1 MNKSSIERRSRLG
14 WGLLLTTLVILIQGL
29 AFGQG
34 ITSSALKG
42 TVTNGTGSGIPGVEI
57 TVTHGPTGSVQ
68 TARTNNSGRY
78 TFRGLRVGGP
88 YTIVARSV
96 GFSSKGE
103 GDVSLELSRTYEAD
117 FVLIADNSVIELEAF
132 TVEESGNINYGNGGA
147 GVGTVLGEYSILTTP
162 KTNRS
167 FNDIAKFDPRVV
179 MTNASSG
186 AGSISAA
193 GQHIKMNSFQID
205 GVRINDQFGLGSD
218 GSPALANPISM
229 DTIGEIAVEVSP
241 YDVRQS
247 GFTGASINAVTKS
260 GTNDFSGSVYYFYE
274 DADMRGKN
282 PISGLD
288 DVFDENT
295 WGATIG
301 GPIIPNKLF
310 FFASYEELERNTSG
324 PTPGF
329 TPDPTELAKTI
340 QFVQSEYG
348 FDPGTWGLPAGSTV
362 ALADEK
368 SLVKLDWIINSD
380 HRASLRWNKT
390 EGNQPQFSEFDD
402 FSSSQPETNLTSH
415 WYTDSRTNESVVFQ
429 LFSNW
434 GDNWRTEFRWGQSEF
449 RSNPTNPNIFPEVV
463 IDDFP
468 GITRSGQPTTRGE
481 LYFGRDDS
489 RHSNSLSTDVTNIY
503 LAADYFAGDHTL
515 TFGVDREESDF
526 VNLFLQQ
533 TFGEMTFNSVQEF
546 YDDEIGRFRRSVGV
560 EGVPLAAESDFTT
573 TGFFIEDN
581 WEVNNKLSVN
591 FGVRYDTVSTDRP
604 VSQNPGRNNQSFEQ
618 IFGTPN
624 TNTMDGS
631 DLLAPRASF
640 KLDVDDD
647 GLTTI
652 TGGVGLFLGRNPW
665 VWVSNAYSNTGL
677 NSTDFFSPA
686 SGNDRVNGGG
696 LQGYLANDFDPENPV
711 LFVSQDQLGT
721 GRSTIALLAPKFDLP
736 SIWKGNLNIEHRL
749 SNESPW
755 MAYAEM
761 LVTRAN
767 TQIYTSN
774 INLRE
779 IGLTPDGRTRFAGS
793 LRTSSNGAS
802 EFYND
807 VYQLNNASKGE
818 SLNYTFGIRRATR
831 NNWSTDLSYTYGD
844 SKDISNQGSS
854 TAWSNF
860 AGNPIYNQN
869 TAELGNSAYETE
881 HRILARLTYNLEV
894 KEGWDTN
901 FNLTYIG
908 QSGQNYSL
916 LFDNDFN
923 GDDADFDND
932 LFYVPT
938 GPTDPIIDTA
948 NSSGLTE
955 MFAYL
960 DSVGADRGAVVGRN
974 SLRTGW
980 RNNFDLNITQNIPMR
995 GRLRGQV
1002 YLNILNLA
1010 NLLNSKSGQIKEVPF
1025 QTLTVAS
1032 GTISPDGSQ
1041 IAYDFQ
1047 GARGTSIRTGNYAQ
1061 LSRWRVQAGFKLL
1074 F

>member
-1 MNKSSIERRSRLG
+1 MKSRNRHHSSALMLG
-14 WGLLLTTLVILIQGL
+14 GLLAVFSLLLPSI

-34 ITSSALKG
+34 ITSSAIKG
-42 TVTNGTGSGIPGVEI
+42 RVTDDTGSGIPGVEI
-57 TVTHGPTGSVQ
+57 TVTHEPTGNVQ
-68 TARTNNSGRY
+68 TASTNASGRY

-88 YTIVARSV
+88 YTITARSV
-96 GFSSKGE
+96 GFRSQGE
-103 GDVSLELSRTYEAD
+103 RDVSLDLSRTYEAN
-117 FVLIADNSVIELEAF
+117 FALQADNSVVELEAF
-132 TVEESGNINYGNGGA
+132 TVEGSSDISYANTGA
-147 GVGTVLGEYSILTTP
+147 GVGTVLGENSILTTP
-162 KTNRS
+162 KANRS
-167 FNDIAKFDPRVV
+167 FNDIAKLDPRVV

-247 GFTGASINAVTKS
+247 GFTGASINAVTRS

-274 DADMRGKN
+274 DDSMRGEN

-288 DVFDENT
+288 DVFEETT
-295 WGATIG
+295 WGATFG
-301 GPIIPNKLF
+301 GPIIKNKLY
-310 FFASYEELERNTSG
+310 FFASYEELERNTAG

-329 TPDPTELAKTI
+329 IPDPTELANTI
-340 QFVQSEYG
+340 QFVQNEYG
-348 FDPGTWGLPAGSTV
+348 FDPGTFGLPAGSTIP
-362 ALADEK
+362 LADEK
-368 SLVKLDWIINSD
+368 TLLKLDWIINSD

-390 EGNQPQFSEFDD
+390 DGNQPQFSEFDD

-415 WYTDSRTNESVVFQ
+415 WYTDNRTNESLVFQ

-434 GDNWRTEFRWGQSEF
+434 GDSWKTEFRFGKSEF
-449 RSNPTNPNIFPEVV
+449 TSLPGNPNVFPEIV

-468 GITRSGQPTTRGE
+468 GTTRSGQPTTRGE

-489 RHSNSLSTDVTNIY
+489 RHSNELNTDVTNLY
-503 LAADYFAGDHTL
+503 LAADYFVGDHTIS
-515 TFGVDREESDF
+515 FGIDREESEF

-533 TFGEMTFNSVQEF
+533 TFGEMTFDTLQDF
-546 YDDEIGRFRRSVGV
+546 YDDNIQFFRRSVGV
-560 EGVPLAAESDFTT
+560 EGIPLAAESDFTT
-573 TGFFIEDN
+573 TGLFIEDN
-581 WEVNNKLSVN
+581 WEVNEKLTVN
-591 FGVRYDTVSTDRP
+591 FGLRYDKVTTDRP
-604 VSQNPGRNNQSFEQ
+604 VPENPGRNNQSFEQ

-624 TNTMDGS
+624 TNTLDGS
-631 DLLAPRASF
+631 ELFAPRVSF
-640 KLDVDDD
+640 QYDVDDR
-647 GLTTI
+647 GLTTVS
-652 TGGVGLFLGRNPW
+652 GGVGLFMGRNPW
-665 VWVSNAYSNTGL
+665 VWVSNAYSNTGV
-677 NSTDFFSPA
+677 NNTDIFSPP
-686 SGNDRVNGGG
+686 SGNNRADGGG

-711 LFVSQDQLGT
+711 LFVPQSQLGS
-721 GRSTIALLAPKFDLP
+721 GRSTVALLAPNFDLP
-736 SIWKGNLNIEHRL
+736 AIWKGNLSVEHRF
-749 SNESPW
+749 SESSPW
-755 MAYAEM
+755 MAYAEA
-761 LVTRAN
+761 LFTQAK

-779 IGLTPDGRTRFAGS
+779 IGTTPDGRTRFAGS
-793 LRTSSNGAS
+793 LNTASNGRS

-818 SLNYTFGIRRATR
+818 SMNLTVGVNRRMQD
-831 NNWSTDLSYTYGD
+831 NWNADVSYTYGD

-869 TAELGNSAYETE
+869 TVELGTSAYETE
-881 HRILARLTYNLEV
+881 HRILARIGYNLRL
-894 KEGWDTN
+894 KEGWDTH
-901 FNLTYIG
+901 FDLVYIG

-916 LFDNDFN
+916 LFDNDYN

-938 GPTDPIIDTA
+938 GIDDPIIDSA
-948 NSSGLTE
+948 NSSGLAE

-960 DSVGADRGAVVGRN
+960 DSIGAARGAVAARN
-974 SLRTGW
+974 SLRTSW
-980 RNNFDLNITQNIPMR
+980 RNSFDLNITQNIPMR
-995 GRLRGQV
+995 GRLQGQL
-1002 YLNILNLA
+1002 YFNILNVA
-1010 NLLNSKSGQIKEVPF
+1010 NLLNSKSGTIDEVPF

-1041 IAYDFQ
+1041 IAYNFS
-1047 GARGTSIRTGNYAQ
+1047 GARGTSIRTGTYAQ
-1061 LSRWRVQAGFKLL
+1061 LSRWRIQAGFKLK

>member
-1 MNKSSIERRSRLG
+1 MNNMNNNRRSSLF
-14 WGLLLTTLVILIQGL
+14 WGCMLTIFAVLFQGTAL
-29 AFGQG
+29 GQG

-42 TVTNGTGSGIPGVEI
+42 RVTDNTGSGIPGVEI
-57 TVTHGPTGSVQ
+57 TVTHEPTGSVQ
-68 TARTNNSGRY
+68 TASTNDSGRY
-78 TFRGLRVGGP
+78 NFRGLRVGGP
-88 YTIVARSV
+88 YTVIARSV
-96 GFSSKGE
+96 GFSPQGE

-117 FVLIADNSVIELEAF
+117 FILAADDSVVELAAF
-132 TVEESGNINYGNGGA
+132 TVEESGNITYGNGGA
-147 GVGTVLGEYSILTTP
+147 GVGTVLGEYSILTSP

-186 AGSISAA
+186 AGAISAA

-260 GTNDFSGSVYYFYE
+260 GTNDFTGSVYYFYE
-274 DADMRGKN
+274 DEDMRGKN
-282 PISGLD
+282 PISGLN

-295 WGATIG
+295 WGATLG
-301 GPIIPNKLF
+301 GPIIKNKLY
-310 FFASYEELERNTSG
+310 FFASYEELERNTAG

-329 TPDPTELAKTI
+329 TPDPAELARTLQFI
-340 QFVQSEYG
+340 QDEYG

-368 SLVKLDWIINSD
+368 SLVKLDWIINDD

-415 WYTDSRTNESVVFQ
+415 WYTDNRTNESTVFQ

-434 GDNWRTEFRWGQSEF
+434 GDNWRTELRWGQSEF
-449 RSNPTNPNIFPEVV
+449 RSTPTNPNVFPEVV

-489 RHSNSLSTDVTNIY
+489 RHSNTLATDVTNLY
-503 LAADYFAGDHTL
+503 FGADYFAGDHTF
-515 TFGVDREESDF
+515 TFGIDREESDF

-533 TFGEMTFNSVQEF
+533 TFGEMTFRGIQNF
-546 YDDEIGRFRRSVGV
+546 YDDRIGSFRRSVGV

-581 WEVNNKLSVN
+581 WEVNNRLSVN
-591 FGVRYDTVSTDRP
+591 LGVRYDTVSTDGTVP
-604 VSQNPGRNNQSFEQ
+604 QNPGRNGQSFEQ

-631 DLLAPRASF
+631 ELFAPRASF
-640 KLDVDDD
+640 ELDIDDD
-647 GLTTI
+647 GLTTL

-665 VWVSNAYSNTGL
+665 VWVSNAYSNTGV
-677 NSTDFFSPA
+677 NSTDFFSAP
-686 SGNDRVNGGG
+686 SGSNRSDGGG
-696 LQGYLANDFDPENPV
+696 LQGYLANDFDPSNPV

-736 SIWKGNLNIEHRL
+736 SIWKGNLNLEHRF
-749 SNESPW
+749 SKESPW

-779 IGLTPDGRTRFAGS
+779 IGVTPDGRTRFAGS
-793 LRTSSNGAS
+793 LRTASNGKSDA
-802 EFYND
+802 YND
-807 VYQLNNASKGE
+807 VYQLNNASSGE
-818 SLNYTFGIRRATR
+818 SLNYTFGVRRAMR

-881 HRILARLTYNLEV
+881 HRILSRLTYNMELA
-894 KEGWDTN
+894 EGWDTN

-908 QSGQNYSL
+908 QSGQNFSL

-938 GPTDPIIDTA
+938 GPNDSIIDVA

-960 DSVGADRGAVVGRN
+960 DSVGAKRGQVVGRN
-974 SLRTGW
+974 SLRTPW
-980 RNNFDLNITQNIPMR
+980 RNSFDLNITQNIPMR
-995 GRLRGQV
+995 GRMRGQV
-1002 YLNILNLA
+1002 YLNVLNLA

-1032 GTISPDGSQ
+1032 GTISPDGTQ
-1041 IAYDFQ
+1041 IAYDFRS
-1047 GARGTSIRTGNYAQ
+1047 ARGTSIRTGSYAQ

>member
-1 MNKSSIERRSRLG
+1 MNNLYKNRRSPLS
-14 WGLLLTTLVILIQGL
+14 WVCILTALVVLFQGSL
-29 AFGQG
+29 FGQG

-42 TVTNGTGSGIPGVEI
+42 RVTGNTGNGIPGVEI
-57 TVTHGPTGSVQ
+57 TVTHEPTGSVQ
-68 TARTNNSGRY
+68 TTSTNSSGRY

-88 YTIVARSV
+88 YTILARSV
-96 GFSSKGE
+96 GYTPRGE
-103 GDVSLELSRTYEAD
+103 RDVSLELSRTYEAD
-117 FVLIADNSVIELEAF
+117 FILQPDESVVTLEAF
-132 TVEESGNINYGNGGA
+132 TVEESSELAFGNGSA
-147 GVGTVLGEYSILTTP
+147 GVGTVLGENGILTTP
-162 KTNRS
+162 KANRS

-179 MTNASSG
+179 MLDASSG

-229 DTIGEIAVEVSP
+229 DTIDEIAVEVSP
-241 YDVRQS
+241 YDTRQS

-260 GTNDFSGSVYYFYE
+260 GTNDFTGSVYYFFE
-274 DADMRGKN
+274 DENTRGEN

-288 DVFDENT
+288 DVFEETT
-295 WGATIG
+295 WGATFG
-301 GPIIPNKLF
+301 GPIIPNKLYF
-310 FFASYEELERNTSG
+310 FGSYEELERNTAG

-329 TPDPTELAKTI
+329 VPDPAELERTI
-340 QFVQSEYG
+340 AFVQSEYG

-362 ALADEK
+362 PLADEK
-368 SLVKLDWIINSD
+368 SLVKLDWIINGD

-390 EGNQPQFSEFDD
+390 KGNQPQFSEYAD

-415 WYTDSRTNESVVFQ
+415 WYTDNRTNESVVFQ
-429 LFSNW
+429 MFSNW
-434 GDNWRTEFRWGQSEF
+434 GDNWRTEFRYGQSEF
-449 RSNPTNPNIFPEVV
+449 ISLPGNPNVFPEIV

-468 GITRSGQPTTRGE
+468 GTTRSGAPTSRGE

-489 RHSNSLSTDVTNIY
+489 RHSNELATDVTNIY
-503 LAADYFAGDHTL
+503 LAADYFTGDHTI
-515 TFGVDREESDF
+515 TFGFDREESDF

-533 TFGEMTFNSVQEF
+533 TFGEMTFDNVADF
-546 YDDEIGRFRRSVGV
+546 YADEIQFFRRSVGV
-560 EGVPLAAESDFTT
+560 DGVPLAAESDFTT
-573 TGFFIEDN
+573 NGLFIQDT
-581 WEVNNKLSVN
+581 WDVNNRLTVN
-591 FGVRYDTVSTDRP
+591 FGLRYDFVTTDRP
-604 VSQNPGRNNQSFEQ
+604 VSENPGRNGQSFEQ

-631 DLLAPRASF
+631 ELLAPRFSF
-640 KLDVDDD
+640 QLDVDDE
-647 GLTTI
+647 GLTKI
-652 TGGVGLFLGRNPW
+652 TGGLGLFMGRNPW

-677 NSTDFFSPA
+677 NSTDFFSPP

-696 LQGYLANDFDPENPV
+696 LKGYLDNDFDPENAV

-721 GRSTIALLAPKFDLP
+721 GRSTIALLAPDFDLP

-749 SNESPW
+749 SSESPW

-761 LVTRAN
+761 LVTKAN
-767 TQIYTSN
+767 TSIYTSN

-779 IGLTPDGRTRFAGS
+779 IGTTPDGRTRFAGS
-793 LRTSSNGAS
+793 LRTAANGNS
-802 EFYND
+802 EAYND
-807 VYQLNNASKGE
+807 VYQLNNSSQGE
-818 SLNYTFGIRRATR
+818 SLNYTFGVRRSMR
-831 NNWSTDLSYTYGD
+831 NNWSTDFSYTYGD

-869 TAELGNSAYETE
+869 TPELGTSAYETE
-881 HRILARLTYNLEV
+881 HRVLARLTYNMELA
-894 KEGWDTN
+894 EGWDTN

-932 LFYVPT
+932 LLYVPS
-938 GPTDPIIDTA
+938 GPNDSIIDTA

-960 DSVGADRGAVVGRN
+960 DSLGVQRGQVVGRN
-974 SLRTGW
+974 SLRTDW

-995 GRLRGQV
+995 GRLQGQV
-1002 YLNILNLA
+1002 YLNVLNVA
-1010 NLLNSKSGQIKEVPF
+1010 NLLNSKSGIINEVPF
-1025 QTLTVAS
+1025 GTLAVAS

-1041 IAYDFQ
+1041 IAYSFN
-1047 GARGTSIRTGNYAQ
+1047 GGRGTSIRTGRYAQ
-1061 LSRWRVQAGFKLL
+1061 LSRWRIQTGFKLL